1 VVVGG
6 WVGGGGEGGGVRG
19 WGGLGWVGGGGGGC
33 RAPAKVSFVAGL
45 GVGLGRV
52 QWFTFGFWLA
62 SHYVFQVYET
72 HIDACR

>member
-1 VVVGG
+1 MTLGFSGQGGWGGGG
-6 WVGGGGEGGGVRG
+6 WVGG
-19 WGGLGWVGGGGGGC
+19 WGGGGGEVRGW
-33 RAPAKVSFVAGL
+33 RGLVLAKVSFVAGL

-72 HIDACR
+72 HIDAFR

>member
-1 VVVGG
+1 MVVGG
-6 WVGGGGEGGGVRG
+6 WVGGGGEGGGEGV
-19 WGGLGWVGGGGGGC
+19 GWVGVGGWGGGGC